1 MAVFWNDTFTE
12 GGSSVGLTSHTPET
26 GGSYSYLTAIDAGTS
41 ATVNAT
47 TDRCEFPTGTF
58 TSGKPS
64 ASPGTAD
71 YTVSGNCRFNDS
83 TGVLRVYVR
92 VSGSDGYCGEARL
105 DGTYNI
111 YRVDSGSF
119 TSIVSGS
126 LSGLSGFTNY
136 AYSFGITGSSLSMT
150 FNGTTISVSNS
161 TYTAAGAAAIGGRG
175 VEVDNVSADDS
186 SADTTPPTLTS
197 ATGTGGVDVCS
208 GTVSTDEANGTL
220 YAVATASAT
229 QPSIAQIKAGQDH
242 TSATALRA
250 VSQSVTATGT
260 QTISSGAITGGA
272 GTRYFHYLHT
282 DAASNNSNR
291 LSSSGFS
298 VTSGDTTAPTLTSAT
313 GTGGAGVC
321 SGTVS
326 TNEGNGTL
334 YAVAT
339 DSATQ
344 PSVAQIKA
352 GQDHTGT
359 AALRAVSQSVTATG
373 TQTIASG
380 AISGGAGTRYWHFL
394 HTDAAA
400 NDSNRISS
408 AGFSVTSGGGP
419 LGVTLDA
426 ITDETGA
433 VRASYVVEKIWA
445 VRISDN
451 TLVATWTSQTTNG
464 SGVLPTLTN
473 ASLTAVPH
481 AFVTYTATGLK
492 AGAKVYT
499 PA

>member
-1 MAVFWNDTFTE
+1 MTVFWNDTFTE
-12 GGSSVGLTSHTPET
+12 GGSNVGLTSHTPET

-71 YTVSGNCRFNDS
+71 YTVSGNCRFSDS

-92 VSGSDGYCGEARL
+92 VSSSNGYCGEARL

-111 YRVDSGSF
+111 YRVDGGSF
-119 TSIVSGS
+119 TSIVSGT

-175 VEVDNVSADDS
+175 VEVDNVSANDS

-197 ATGTGGVDVCS
+197 ATGTGGVGVCS

-229 QPSIAQIKAGQDH
+229 QPTIARIKAGQDD
-242 TSATALRA
+242 
-250 VSQSVTATGT
+250 TG
-260 QTISSGAITGGA
+260 A
-272 GTRYFHYLHT
+272 
-282 DAASNNSNR
+282 
-291 LSSSGFS
+291 
-298 VTSGDTTAPTLTSAT
+298 
-313 GTGGAGVC
+313 
-321 SGTVS
+321 
-326 TNEGNGTL
+326 
-334 YAVAT
+334 
-339 DSATQ
+339 
-344 PSVAQIKA
+344 
-352 GQDHTGT
+352 

-394 HTDAAA
+394 HTDAAS

-408 AGFSVTSGGGP
+408 AGFTVTSGGGP

-433 VRASYVVEKIWA
+433 VRASYVVDKIWA